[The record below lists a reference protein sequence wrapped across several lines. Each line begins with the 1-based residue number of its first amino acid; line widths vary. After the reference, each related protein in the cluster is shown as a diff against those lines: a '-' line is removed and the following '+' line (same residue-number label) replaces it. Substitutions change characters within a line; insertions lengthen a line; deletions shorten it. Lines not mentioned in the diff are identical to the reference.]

1 MFRDGLNLRMKSI
14 SVMGQPNLRCISQA
28 HGTGQEDTLALRW
41 HYISVCEHQRVQAG
55 DAKCNPQL
63 SGITQVTTKLINNT
77 MLVNKS

>member
-1 MFRDGLNLRMKSI
+1 MKSKREGTPDEA
-14 SVMGQPNLRCISQA
+14 SSPSKEAKKKPGPNRVKLRI
-28 HGTGQEDTLALRW
+28 TE
-41 HYISVCEHQRVQAG
+41 IQRVQAG